1 MLIALVLFSGHLL
14 AATTLKLNILTSLT
28 DRFINN
34 LTGVLILTNLQ
45 YSFCINS
52 QVVAT
57 SRFSAAVADFSA
69 ASPAS
74 ARARAICAR
83 VRVCRIFLSSSHV
96 EFVFI
101 FDM

>member
-14 AATTLKLNILTSLT
+14 VATTLKLNILMSLT

-34 LTGVLILTNLQ
+34 LTGLIRSNLQ

-83 VRVCRIFLSSSHV
+83 VRVFRIFLSSSHV

>member
-1 MLIALVLFSGHLL
+1 MLIALVLFSGYLFV
-14 AATTLKLNILTSLT
+14 ATTLKLNISTSLT

-34 LTGVLILTNLQ
+34 LTELILTNLQ

-74 ARARAICAR
+74 ARARYMCAR
-83 VRVCRIFLSSSHV
+83 ACV
-96 EFVFI
+96 
-101 FDM
+101 